1 MPEEYHNKLLG
12 GIILTGGGSNMPN
25 IKRAFTEQT
34 KIQKV
39 RIAGSVIQ
47 NVTSSDNEVNAHNG
61 TMNTAIGLLA
71 KGDMNCAGSPIK
83 NKGDLFGEESA
94 TTSTTPDTH
103 KPPRKP
109 GEIGPGVVMTEAE
122 KLKIEEERLRK
133 QREVEEE
140 RLRIEAE
147 RRLQEEQRQKK
158 GSIWKKSLKS
168 ITDFGKKLIS
178 EEEDER

>member
-1 MPEEYHNKLLG
+1 
-12 GIILTGGGSNMPN
+12 MPN
-25 IKRAFTEQT
+25 IKKAFSEQT
-34 KIQKV
+34 HIQKV
-39 RIAGSVIQ
+39 RIAGSVTQ
-47 NVTSSDNEVNAHNG
+47 NVTSSDNEVNAQNG

-83 NKGDLFGEESA
+83 NKGDLFGEEST

-122 KLKIEEERLRK
+122 KQKIEEERLRK
-133 QREVEEE
+133 QREA
-140 RLRIEAE
+140 EAE
-147 RRLQEEQRQKK
+147 RQRIEDEYRRQEEQRQKK
-158 GSIWKKSLKS
+158 NSFWKKSMNSFKE
-168 ITDFGKKLIS
+168 FGKKLIS